1 MNRSFNHDPSLEPSG
16 RMSTMRIGIGLF
28 GAPVA
33 WITQV
38 FLSEPLAAYACY
50 PYRTPLSAPIWER
63 LPVMLA
69 TIGIACFTVALLS
82 GLVAWTLW
90 RQYDSKSV
98 GEEGSYINNTVN
110 LSNTKPSPAGEGWAR
125 GNQNKGKSLFKSPH
139 PSLIMP
145 DCPVRHPA
153 GECKS
158 APGGFV
164 PEGEGA
170 QALKSTVSSVT
181 EAGEG
186 RNRFLVKLGAMS
198 SFIFIVATLFNMCA
212 ILLVQPCSAWV

>member
-1 MNRSFNHDPSLEPSG
+1 
-16 RMSTMRIGIGLF
+16 MRIGIGLF

-50 PYRTPLSAPIWER
+50 PYRMPLSAPIWER
-63 LPVMLA
+63 LPVMLVA
-69 TIGIACFTVALLS
+69 IGIACFTVALLS
-82 GLVAWTLW
+82 GLVAWRLW
-90 RQYDSKSV
+90 RQFDSNSV

-110 LSNTKPSPAGEGWAR
+110 LSNTKPSPAGEGWVTTARMQKVEQRREQLPR

-145 DCPVRHPA
+145 DYPVRHPA

-186 RNRFLVKLGAMS
+186 RNRFLVRLGAMS

-212 ILLVQPCSAWV
+212 VLLVQPCSAWV

>member
-28 GAPVA
+28 GAPAA
-33 WITQV
+33 WIAQV

-50 PYRTPLSAPIWER
+50 PYRMPLSAPIWER

-82 GLVAWTLW
+82 GLVAWTSW
-90 RQYDSKSV
+90 RQFNAKPV
-98 GEEGSYINNTVN
+98 G
-110 LSNTKPSPAGEGWAR
+110 
-125 GNQNKGKSLFKSPH
+125 GN
-139 PSLIMP
+139 
-145 DCPVRHPA
+145 
-153 GECKS
+153 
-158 APGGFV
+158 
-164 PEGEGA
+164 
-170 QALKSTVSSVT
+170 
-181 EAGEG
+181 

>member
-1 MNRSFNHDPSLEPSG
+1 MNRSFNHDPSLEPCG

-50 PYRTPLSAPIWER
+50 PYRMPLSAPIWER
-63 LPVMLA
+63 LPVMLT

-90 RQYDSKSV
+90 RQSDSKSV

-110 LSNTKPSPAGEGWAR
+110 LSNTKPSPAGEGWVR

-139 PSLIMP
+139 PSLL
-145 DCPVRHPA
+145 
-153 GECKS
+153 
-158 APGGFV
+158 

-170 QALKSTVSSVT
+170 QALKSTVSSGT

-212 ILLVQPCSAWV
+212 VLLVPPCSAWV